1 MRDVYSFFD
10 TNPQS
15 LHELRS
21 FLSMVSYY
29 GKFLPDLS
37 KALAQMYNLLCND
50 MKWKWSEEQKTAFK
64 DFKELLHSAKLLVY
78 FDHDKE
84 IIPSCDTSP
93 YGVGAVLLHED
104 DKKKPTGF
112 ASKTLVAAEKGYSQL
127 DKEGLAIVFAVTCFH
142 EYLYG
147 QPFTVVT
154 NHKPLM
160 SLFSETKCIPPL
172 ASATKRR

>member
-1 MRDVYSFFD
+1 MTEAHILIGNLNFD
-10 TNPQS
+10 TQQLWDSELPAAS
-15 LHELRS
+15 LS
-21 FLSMVSYY
+21 WLS
-29 GKFLPDLS
+29 
-37 KALAQMYNLLCND
+37 N
-50 MKWKWSEEQKTAFK
+50 TAFK

-78 FDHDKE
+78 FDPDKE
-84 IIPSCDTSP
+84 IILSCDTSP
-93 YGVGAVLLHED
+93 YGVGAVLLHVD

-154 NHKPLM
+154 NHKPLT

-172 ASATKRR
+172 FSATKRR